1 MGDKPP
7 FSLPVWALALDV
19 IGTLLLAAGLVG
31 LFASAPFLSSLPFD
45 LSEMAIV
52 LIILGVL
59 LMVPLIV
66 VVIQRAVSPK

>member
-1 MGDKPP
+1 MSDKAT
-7 FSLPVWALALDV
+7 FSIPMWALILDV

-31 LFASAPFLSSLPFD
+31 VFAAAPFLSSLPFD
-45 LSEMAIV
+45 LSEMAVV

>member
-1 MGDKPP
+1 MSDKPS
-7 FSLPVWALALDV
+7 FTLPMWALILDV

-31 LFASAPFLSSLPFD
+31 LFAAAPFLSSLPFD

-52 LIILGVL
+52 LVILGVL

-66 VVIQRAVSPK
+66 VLIQRAVSPK

>member
-1 MGDKPP
+1 MSDKPS
-7 FSLPVWALALDV
+7 FSLPMWALILDV

-31 LFASAPFLSSLPFD
+31 MFMDPQFPSSLPVD
-45 LSEMAIV
+45 LGEMAIV